1 MFICYIYHCLKL
13 DFRNKATFF
22 LFINLAECERKSA
35 LDVNVGIITFG
46 RENKFFRHCSNRY
59 YSLKKS
65 LGKYKVH
72 ENIVDY
78 SNVKL
83 FMAYFL
89 CLDFLFY
96 SISVLQ
102 HCRQNEFKIQCI
114 SFYIYKKILLFLQT
128 NQNVAGHLHQEEV
141 FYLPRG
147 CLVQVPRE
155 F

>member
-1 MFICYIYHCLKL
+1 MYYFKKVLVLWCVCYIYHCLKL
-13 DFRNKATFF
+13 DFRNKATIFLF

-83 FMAYFL
+83 FMAYF
-89 CLDFLFY
+89 FLFRLFVLFY
-96 SISVLQ
+96 FCSVELSPEWIQNLVYIILHLQ
-102 HCRQNEFKIQCI
+102 
-114 SFYIYKKILLFLQT
+114 KILLFL
-128 NQNVAGHLHQEEV
+128 
-141 FYLPRG
+141 
-147 CLVQVPRE
+147 
-155 F
+155 